1 MSRKKRFSRLRT
13 DRRRYIG
20 KAQVGNGRLRK
31 KHNIGNIRY
40 GMWKCRKNWMN

>member
-13 DRRRYIG
+13 DSMRYTE
-20 KAQVGNGRLRK
+20 KAQAGNGILRQ

-40 GMWKCRKNWMN
+40 GMWKYRKNLMS